1 MSDGGQAPG
10 PPGGYPAGGFATSQA
25 VSRGP
30 EGRLRAWARRRP
42 EPRLWVT
49 LAGAGCILAVS
60 GLQLIAGDA
69 QAPEDGGDG
78 TNIPGI
84 LLSLLVVAAGFVLM
98 HFFREQPASAAG
110 VAAVVLGT
118 PSLLFFLTFD
128 ENSFEL
134 PFSAEAVLGG
144 SALLWLIAYM
154 VGPGSGRP
162 LLLGGALLFGWL
174 FVIQVTEDPLANGF
188 GTPAIFEDDPFV
200 NEDASAD
207 DEFSDEFSDD
217 EFSDEFG
224 NDELTVG
231 GATFQSDGGADP
243 TTIGIIS
250 VLFGG
255 GFLVGAR
262 LLDRRRLYGVATPLV
277 AVGHVAL
284 PAGILF
290 LSEDLNAAGTGLAF
304 VLAGGLVIWSGA
316 LGARRATTIIGAI
329 ELIIGVVVV
338 LSDVMEDASPTSVG
352 SALFVIGTALVL
364 GSQLLHRQT
373 RETPPSTPGPSEF
386 PGPSRTPQPAGG
398 PPFNPYAPGP
408 GPYPTGPGGPAAPGP
423 GPYPAAPGPAAP
435 GGPPSGPYPPAG
447 GAPPPPG
454 PQPPPGSSA
463 F

>member
-1 MSDGGQAPG
+1 MSDGGQTPG
-10 PPGGYPAGGFATSQA
+10 PPAGYPAGGFASTQT
-25 VSRGP
+25 VTQRP

-78 TNIPGI
+78 SNIPGI
-84 LLSLLVVAAGFVLM
+84 ILSLLVVAAGFVLM
-98 HFFREQPASAAG
+98 HFFRDQPASAAG

-128 ENSFEL
+128 ENSFEI

-144 SALLWLIAYM
+144 SALLWLIAYV

-174 FVIQVTEDPLANGF
+174 FVIQATEDPLANGF
-188 GTPAIFEDDPFV
+188 GTPALFEDDPFV
-200 NEDASAD
+200 TDDPSADDEFSNDFSEDFPD
-207 DEFSDEFSDD
+207 DEFSDEFPEDD
-217 EFSDEFG
+217 LTADE
-224 NDELTVG
+224 ESS
-231 GATFQSDGGADP
+231 FQRESGADP

-250 VLFGG
+250 VVFGG

-284 PAGILF
+284 PAGLLF
-290 LSEDLNAAGTGLAF
+290 LSEDLDATGTGLAF

-386 PGPSRTPQPAGG
+386 PGQPRVPQPAGAPYG
-398 PPFNPYAPGP
+398 PYAPPP
-408 GPYPTGPGGPAAPGP
+408 GPYPGGA
-423 GPYPAAPGPAAP
+423 
-435 GGPPSGPYPPAG
+435 PSGPYPPAG
-447 GAPPPPG
+447 GPPPQG
-454 PQPPPGSSA
+454 PQPPPGTTA

>member
-1 MSDGGQAPG
+1 MSNGGQTPG
-10 PPGGYPAGGFATSQA
+10 PPGGYPAAGQPS
-25 VSRGP
+25 

-49 LAGAGCILAVS
+49 IAAAGCILAVG

-78 TNIPGI
+78 SNIPGI
-84 LLSLLVVAAGFVLM
+84 VLSLLVVAAGFVLL

-110 VAAVVLGT
+110 VAAVVLGMPT
-118 PSLLFFLTFD
+118 LMAYLTFD
-128 ENSFEL
+128 ENAFDA
-134 PFSAEAVLGG
+134 PFSWEAVLGG
-144 SALLWLIAYM
+144 SALLWLIAYV

-162 LLLGGALLFGWL
+162 LLLGAALLFGWL
-174 FVIQVTEDPLANGF
+174 FVVQVTEDPFTNGL
-188 GTPAIFEDDPFV
+188 GTPAILEDDPFIS
-200 NEDASAD
+200 DDPFAD
-207 DEFSDEFSDD
+207 DELSDD
-217 EFSDEFG
+217 EFSDEFD
-224 NDELTVG
+224 DELSDEFDDELSTDEG
-231 GATFQSDGGADP
+231 PSFQTDFAGGADA

-250 VLFGG
+250 VVFGG

-262 LLDRRRLYGVATPLV
+262 LLDRRKLYGVATPLV

-290 LSEDLNAAGTGLAF
+290 LSDDLDAAGTGLAF

-316 LGARRATTIIGAI
+316 LGARRATTIIGAV

-364 GSQLLHRQT
+364 ASQLLHRQT
-373 RETPPSTPGPSEF
+373 GETPPSTPGPSEF
-386 PGPSRTPQPAGG
+386 PGHPRAPQPAGG
-398 PPFNPYAPGP
+398 PYGPYGP
-408 GPYPTGPGGPAAPGP
+408 GPY
-423 GPYPAAPGPAAP
+423 P

-447 GAPPPPG
+447 GPPRQG
-454 PQPPPGSSA
+454 PQPPPGTTS

>member
-1 MSDGGQAPG
+1 
-10 PPGGYPAGGFATSQA
+10 
-25 VSRGP
+25 
-30 EGRLRAWARRRP
+30 
-42 EPRLWVT
+42 VT
-49 LAGAGCILAVS
+49 LAGAGCILAVT

-78 TNIPGI
+78 SNIPGI
-84 LLSLLVVAAGFVLM
+84 ILSLLVVAAGFVLM

-128 ENSFEL
+128 ENSFEI

-144 SALLWLIAYM
+144 SALLWLIAYV

-174 FVIQVTEDPLANGF
+174 FVIQATEDPLANGF
-188 GTPAIFEDDPFV
+188 GTPALFEDDPFV
-200 NEDASAD
+200 TDDPLADDEFSDDFSEDFPD
-207 DEFSDEFSDD
+207 DEFSDEFP
-217 EFSDEFG
+217 E
-224 NDELTVG
+224 DELTVDEESS
-231 GATFQSDGGADP
+231 FQSDSGADP

-250 VLFGG
+250 VVFGG

-284 PAGILF
+284 PAGLLF
-290 LSEDLNAAGTGLAF
+290 LSEDLNATGTGLAF

-386 PGPSRTPQPAGG
+386 PGQPRAPQPAGTPYG
-398 PPFNPYAPGP
+398 PYAPPP
-408 GPYPTGPGGPAAPGP
+408 GPY
-423 GPYPAAPGPAAP
+423 P

-447 GAPPPPG
+447 GPPPQGPPPPPG
-454 PQPPPGSSA
+454 TTA